1 MLPSSTSLPARD
13 TNISHSLL
21 ISLLIY
27 YTIHLRSLIPRNDIE
42 RIIASWGQPGSASQD
57 AKPPYPSNLTL
68 GITPIPCHSHN
79 DYTRH
84 VPLYDALAAGCTGVK
99 ADVWLQP
106 NGDLFV
112 GHTKN
117 SLSSTRTLQSLYV
130 DPLVAILSLENA
142 SKNTTTPATS
152 NTTSPLQ
159 GIFDA
164 SPQTSLTLLIDVK
177 TSGASTFPAVH
188 SALEPLRSD
197 DFLTY
202 YNGSHLIPGP
212 ITVVATGNTPYS
224 SILALPDDHRDV
236 FFDAPLDEL
245 SGDDAPTNGTL
256 YNHTNSCY
264 ASVSFPKAI
273 GKPKGGIFSPAQID
287 LMRRQIKG
295 AQDRGLR
302 ARYWDTPAWPVG
314 LRDYVWN
321 VLVSEGVGMLNVDDL
336 EAASQQDWGS

>member
-1 MLPSSTSLPARD
+1 MLPSPTPLPPRN

-42 RIIASWGQPGSASQD
+42 RIIASWGQPGSISQD

-84 VPLYDALAAGCTGVK
+84 VPLYDALAAGCTGVE

-117 SLSSTRTLQSLYV
+117 SLSATRTLQSLYV
-130 DPLVAILSLENA
+130 DPLVSILSLENA
-142 SKNTTTPATS
+142 INTTTPATS
-152 NTTSPLQ
+152 NITSPLQ

-188 SALEPLRSD
+188 SALEPLRSK

-212 ITVVATGNTPYS
+212 ITVVATGNTPFF
-224 SILALPDDHRDV
+224 SILALPEDHRDV
-236 FFDAPLDEL
+236 FFDAPLAEL
-245 SGDDAPTNGTL
+245 SGGDAPANGTL
-256 YNHTNSCY
+256 YDHTNSYY

-273 GKPKGGIFSPAQID
+273 GKPNKGMFSSAQVD
-287 LMRRQIKG
+287 LMQRQIKG
-295 AQDRGLR
+295 AQDRGLK

-314 LRDYVWN
+314 LRDHVWN

>member
-1 MLPSSTSLPARD
+1 MLPSPTSLSARD
-13 TNISHSLL
+13 AYIAHSLL

-42 RIIASWGQPGSASQD
+42 RIIASWGQPGSASQN

-68 GITPIPCHSHN
+68 GIEPIPCHSHN

-84 VPLYDALAAGCTGVK
+84 VPLYDALAAGCTGVE

-117 SLSSTRTLQSLYV
+117 SLSQTRTLQSLYV

-142 SKNTTTPATS
+142 FKNTTTPATS
-152 NTTSPLQ
+152 NTTSHLQ

-164 SPQTSLTLLIDVK
+164 APQTSLTLLIDVK
-177 TSGASTFPAVH
+177 TSGASTFPVVH
-188 SALEPLRSD
+188 SALETLRSK

-202 YNGSHLIPGP
+202 YNGSHLVPGP
-212 ITVVATGNTPYS
+212 ITVVATGNTPFS
-224 SILALPDDHRDV
+224 SIFALPDDHRDV
-236 FFDAPLDEL
+236 FFDAPLDQL
-245 SGDDAPTNGTL
+245 SGEEASANGTL
-256 YNHTNSCY
+256 YNSTNSYY

-273 GKPKGGIFSPAQID
+273 GKPNGGMFSPAQVD

-295 AQDRGLR
+295 AQDRGLK

-314 LRDYVWN
+314 LRDHVWN

-336 EAASQQDWGS
+336 KAASQQNWGS